1 LHRGLVLRAADAAAL
16 VDGSLD
22 GQRCADVLAG
32 LLTVDWPR
40 TDRTLPGDGNDADPA
55 LDVLLP
61 FTGTGLLRVPTD
73 SGAKNVLV
81 RPGPQWPVLLAAGR
95 IAEVLGDAA
104 RRLRIA
110 GLRHVI
116 DPRSGD
122 RDGMALAAVLLLR
135 ISDPDRAAALRR
147 VAALP
152 QASPNQEIT
161 P

>member
-1 LHRGLVLRAADAAAL
+1 MRRQHLRAEQAGGSAVGVGDL
-16 VDGSLD
+16 VDEQVRTAVV
-22 GQRCADVLAG
+22 QRRGDDDLPASLAG
-32 LLTVDWPR
+32 ELV
-40 TDRTLPGDGNDADPA
+40 A

-73 SGAKNVLV
+73 SGTKDSLV

-152 QASPNQEIT
+152 QASPNQEST